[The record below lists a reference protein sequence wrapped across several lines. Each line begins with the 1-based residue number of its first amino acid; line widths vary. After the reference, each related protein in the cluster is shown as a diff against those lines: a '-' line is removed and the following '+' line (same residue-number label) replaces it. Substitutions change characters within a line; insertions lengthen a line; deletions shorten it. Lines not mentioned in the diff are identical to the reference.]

1 MKSINNFMKNKL
13 MRTISAAMMLLI
25 TVACNAQR
33 DWNNVYSDNDV
44 TRDSISKNGYT
55 LLFINKDS
63 TFDKEVQ
70 QRMINVFFTVYPEE
84 VKTFNSESLKNV
96 TIIIDPGYKG
106 VAATSGGIVR
116 VNPEWMQKH
125 PEDLDVI
132 THEAMHIVQSYP
144 GRAGPGWITE
154 GIADYVRYKF
164 GVNNEA
170 GNWWLPEHNM
180 KQSYRDAYRVT
191 ARFFLW
197 IEKNYKKDFVKKL
210 DADMRNKEYT
220 PEFWKSET
228 GKTVDELWSLYAA
241 DPSIT

>member
-1 MKSINNFMKNKL
+1 MKNKL
-13 MRTISAAMMLLI
+13 IRAVSTVILIIVTCVCSA
-25 TVACNAQR
+25 QG
-33 DWNNVYSDNDV
+33 DWNNIYSNDDF
-44 TRDSISKNGYT
+44 TRDTFSKNGLT
-55 LLFINKDS
+55 LFFINKDS
-63 TFDKEVQ
+63 AFDKEVQ
-70 QRMINVFFTVYPEE
+70 QRMINVFFKVYPEE
-84 VKTFNSESLKNV
+84 IKAFNSESLKEV
-96 TIIIDPGYKG
+96 TIIIDPDYKG

-116 VNPEWMQKH
+116 VNPEWMHKH
-125 PEDLDVI
+125 PEDLDII

-144 GRAGPGWITE
+144 DRAGPGWITE

-170 GNWWLPEHNM
+170 GDWRLPEYNM

-220 PEFWKSET
+220 SEFWKSET

-241 DPSIT
+241 NPSLT

>member
-1 MKSINNFMKNKL
+1 MKNKI
-13 MRTISAAMMLLI
+13 MRAASTAVLLI
-25 TVACNAQR
+25 VTCACSAQG
-33 DWNNVYSDNDV
+33 DWNNVYSDNDI
-44 TRDSISKNGYT
+44 TRDTISKNGYT

-70 QRMINVFFTVYPEE
+70 QRMVDVFFKVYPEE
-84 VKTFNSESLKNV
+84 IKTFNSESLKEV
-96 TIIIDPGYKG
+96 TIIIDPNYKG

-116 VNPEWMQKH
+116 VNPEWMHKH
-125 PEDLDVI
+125 PEDLDII

-144 GRAGPGWITE
+144 DRAGPGWITE

-170 GNWWLPEHNM
+170 GDWHLPEYNL

-220 PEFWKSET
+220 SEFWKSQT

-241 DPSIT
+241 NPSLT

>member
-1 MKSINNFMKNKL
+1 MKNKL
-13 MRTISAAMMLLI
+13 MKIVSAFMLLLI
-25 TVACNAQR
+25 TSVCGAQGN
-33 DWNNVYSDNDV
+33 WNNIYSNDDI
-44 TRDSISKNGYT
+44 TRDTISKNGYT
-55 LLFINKDS
+55 LFFINKDS

-84 VKTFNSESLKNV
+84 VKTYNPGSLKEV

-106 VAATSGGIVR
+106 VAATSGAIVR
-116 VNPEWMQKH
+116 VNPEWMHKH

-144 GRAGPGWITE
+144 DRAGPGWITE

-170 GNWWLPEHNM
+170 GKWSLPEYNV

-197 IEKNYKKDFVKKL
+197 IEKNYKRDLVKKL
-210 DADMRNKEYT
+210 DADMRQKEYT
-220 PEFWKSET
+220 QEFWKRET
-228 GKTVDELWSLYAA
+228 GKTIDELWSLYAA
-241 DPSIT
+241 GPSLL